1 METTDEKERLFLI
14 GLEKLTRDT
23 GIEIGGCGCCGS
35 PYLDQAEITDK
46 RSGYGYGDSGKVVW
60 IDPSDDYE
68 WENYSG
74 SIAKTNALD
83 TKE

>member
-35 PYLDQAEITDK
+35 PYLEQAEITDK
-46 RSGYGYGDSGKVVW
+46 RSGYGYGYASEVLW
-60 IDPSDDYE
+60 IDPSDDYD

-74 SIAKTNALD
+74 SIVKTD
-83 TKE
+83 TTDSKE

>member
-1 METTDEKERLFLI
+1 METINEKEVLFLI

-46 RSGYGYGDSGKVVW
+46 RSGYGYGYASEVLW
-60 IDPSDDYE
+60 IDPSDDYD

-74 SIAKTNALD
+74 SIVKTD
-83 TKE
+83 TTDSKE